1 MLWSAYLAT
10 FQILRYFLAIEQMN
24 VKEEGDSRNFIF
36 NSSLKKNIYLLYIDR
51 IRQLI
56 METVEEY
63 KVFGEIDNML
73 NMKYMDYSRR
83 FCK

>member
-1 MLWSAYLAT
+1 
-10 FQILRYFLAIEQMN
+10 
-24 VKEEGDSRNFIF
+24 
-36 NSSLKKNIYLLYIDR
+36 
-51 IRQLI
+51 